1 MSIVTFYN
9 CNPKDAPRPTQKA
22 HLGANVLL
30 TCQGK
35 LLLERRRDSDTWGLV
50 GGGCKKWETG
60 RQAIARETFEELGL
74 RIPKESFR
82 KIAVF
87 DNPGRIAAFRDG
99 SIWRMVIVLYGL
111 ELESEPVLRLSA
123 ESKEARFF
131 TREELK
137 TIQIPVTHADIVE
150 MWAKGTWDT

>member
-111 ELESEPVLRLSA
+111 DLETEPVLRLSA

-137 TIQIPVTHADIVE
+137 TIQIPVTHADIVA
-150 MWAKGTWDT
+150 MWAEGNWDA

>member
-9 CNPKDAPRPTQKA
+9 CDPKDAPKPTQKA

-82 KIAVF
+82 KLAVF

-111 ELESEPVLRLSA
+111 ELETEPVLRLSA

-137 TIQIPVTHADIVE
+137 TIQIPVTHADIVA
-150 MWAKGTWDT
+150 MWAKGTWDA

>member
-9 CNPKDAPRPTQKA
+9 CDPKDAPKPTQKA

-74 RIPKESFR
+74 RVPKERFR

-87 DNPGRIAAFRDG
+87 DNPGRIAAFQDG

-111 ELESEPVLRLSA
+111 ELEIEPELRLSA

-137 TIQIPVTHADIVE
+137 TIQIPVTHADIVA
-150 MWAKGTWDT
+150 MWAEGVWEA

>member
-74 RIPKESFR
+74 RVPKERFR

-87 DNPGRIAAFRDG
+87 DNPGRIAAFQDG

-111 ELESEPVLRLSA
+111 ELEIEPELRLSA

-137 TIQIPVTHADIVE
+137 TIQIPVTHADIVA
-150 MWAKGTWDT
+150 MWAEGVWEA

>member
-9 CNPKDAPRPTQKA
+9 CDPREAPKTTQKA

-30 TCQGK
+30 TCRGK

-60 RQAIARETFEELGL
+60 QQAIARETLEELGL
-74 RIPKESFR
+74 RIPKENFR
-82 KIAVF
+82 KLAVF

-99 SIWRMVIVLYGL
+99 SIWRMVIVVYGL
-111 ELESEPVLRLSA
+111 DLPEEPALRLSA
-123 ESKEARFF
+123 ESREARFF

-137 TIQIPVTHADIVE
+137 KIQIPVTHADIVE
-150 MWAKGTWDT
+150 MWAQGAWDI